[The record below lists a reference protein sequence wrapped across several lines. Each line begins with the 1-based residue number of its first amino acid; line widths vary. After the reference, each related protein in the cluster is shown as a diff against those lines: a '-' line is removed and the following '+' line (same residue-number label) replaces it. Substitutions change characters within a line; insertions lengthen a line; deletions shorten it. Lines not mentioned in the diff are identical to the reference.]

1 MAPDAVRPAAPP
13 RVCVVGAGF
22 AGLAAAWTLQRGGAE
37 VVLLE
42 ARDRVGGRVRSQPL
56 PNGAVAELGAEFVE
70 HDQQVLAATAAA
82 LGVPL
87 VPAGMSYGDRE
98 PRGGRVV
105 SRATLRAEVAR
116 LGRLVA
122 ERRARL
128 PAMSVAAL
136 LNELPLDPGARD
148 AIAARIQISAAQP
161 LDQLAATSLEHA
173 GSTFDTRES
182 LRVAG
187 GNQRLALA
195 LASRIGKAVR
205 LGTPVEAVSWS
216 EAQARIRAAGGTV
229 EADACVLTVPV
240 SVMEAITFDPPLPG
254 WKQTAFDR
262 VAYGHAAK
270 LHVPL
275 CEPAPPSAVMSV
287 PDRYWTYTAR
297 GAGGEVQ
304 PLVSAFAGSAP
315 ALAELRVAAGPA
327 AWLERLRRL
336 RPDLAMDAA
345 GAVLATWD
353 DDPWARAAY
362 STRVPGWHREDDE
375 LLARPIG
382 PLHFAGEHTAGEWAG
397 LMEGALRSG
406 ERAARE
412 VLARVRAREARGA

>member
-1 MAPDAVRPAAPP
+1 VTPDPAQPAAPP
-13 RVCVVGAGF
+13 LVCVVGAGF
-22 AGLAAAWTLQRGGAE
+22 AGLAAAWALRRGGAD
-37 VVLLE
+37 VVVLE
-42 ARDRVGGRVRSQPL
+42 ARDRVGGRVRSRRL

-70 HDQQVLAATAAA
+70 HDQHVVAATAAE
-82 LGVPL
+82 LGVQL
-87 VPAGMSYGDRE
+87 APAGMSYGDRE
-98 PRGGRVV
+98 PRGGPPV
-105 SRATLRAEVAR
+105 SRATLRAEIDR
-116 LGRLVA
+116 LGRMVA
-122 ERRARL
+122 ERRGRL

-136 LNELPLDPGARD
+136 LDELPLDPGARE

-161 LDQLAATSLEHA
+161 LDQLAATSLEHG
-173 GSTFDTRES
+173 GSTFDTHES

-195 LASRIGKAVR
+195 LAERLGPAVR
-205 LGTPVEAVSWS
+205 VGVPVEAVSWS
-216 EAQARIRAAGGTV
+216 PAGARVRAAGATI
-229 EADACVLTVPV
+229 EADACVLTIPA
-240 SVMEAITFDPPLPG
+240 SVMGGIAFDPPLPG
-254 WKQTAFDR
+254 WKRTELDR

-275 CEPAPPSAVMSV
+275 RGPVPPSAVMSV

-304 PLVSAFAGSAP
+304 PLVSAFAGSLP
-315 ALAELRVAAGPA
+315 ALAGLRVAAGPA

-336 RPDLAMDAA
+336 RPDLAMDAD

-362 STRVPGWHREDDE
+362 STRVPGWRREDDE
-375 LLARPIG
+375 LLARPVG

-406 ERAARE
+406 QRAARE
-412 VLARVRAREARGA
+412 VLAR

>member
-1 MAPDAVRPAAPP
+1 M
-13 RVCVVGAGF
+13 VGAGF
-22 AGLAAAWTLQRGGAE
+22 AGLAAAWTLRQGGAE

-56 PNGAVAELGAEFVE
+56 PNGAVAELGAEFAE
-70 HDQQVLAATAAA
+70 HDQQVLAATAGA

-87 VPAGMSYGDRE
+87 VLAGMSYGDRE

-105 SRATLRAEVAR
+105 SRDTLRAEVAR
-116 LGRLVA
+116 LGGLVA

-128 PAMSVAAL
+128 PSMSVAAL
-136 LNELPLDPGARD
+136 LDELPLDPAARD

-195 LASRIGKAVR
+195 LAARIGNAVR
-205 LGTPVEAVSWS
+205 LSTPVLAVSWS
-216 EAQARIRAAGGTV
+216 QVQAQARVRAAAGTV
-229 EADACVLTVPV
+229 EADACVLTVPA
-240 SVMEAITFDPPLPG
+240 SVMEGIAFDPPLPG
-254 WKQTAFDR
+254 WKRTAFDR

-275 CEPAPPSAVMSV
+275 REAAPPSAVMSV

-304 PLVSAFAGSAP
+304 PLVSAFAGSVP
-315 ALAELRVAAGPA
+315 ALAGLRVAAGPA
-327 AWLERLRRL
+327 VWLERLGRL
-336 RPDLAMDAA
+336 RPDLVVDAA

-353 DDPWARAAY
+353 DDPWVRAAY
-362 STRVPGWHREDDE
+362 STRVPGWRREDDE
-375 LLARPIG
+375 LLARPVG

-412 VLARVRAREARGA
+412 VLAQG

>member
-1 MAPDAVRPAAPP
+1 VPPETVRSTAPP

-22 AGLAAAWTLQRGGAE
+22 AGLAAAWTLRQGGAD
-37 VVLLE
+37 VVVLE
-42 ARDRVGGRVRSQPL
+42 ARDRVGGRVRSQRL
-56 PNGAVAELGAEFVE
+56 PNGAVAELGAEFIE
-70 HDQQVLAATAAA
+70 HDQRMLAATAGA

-98 PRGGRVV
+98 PRGGLPV
-105 SRATLRAEVAR
+105 SRATLHAEAHR
-116 LGRLVA
+116 LGPMVA

-128 PAMSVAAL
+128 HVMSVAAL
-136 LNELPLDPGARD
+136 LDELPLDPGARD

-161 LDQLAATSLEHA
+161 LDRLAATSLEHA
-173 GSTFDTRES
+173 GSTFDTHES
-182 LRVAG
+182 LRVGG

-195 LASRIGKAVR
+195 LAERLGEAVR

-216 EAQARIRAAGGTV
+216 EGRARLRAAGGTV
-229 EADACVLTVPV
+229 EADACVLTVPA
-240 SVMEAITFDPPLPG
+240 SVMAGIAFDPPLPA
-254 WKQTAFDR
+254 WKLDALDR

-275 CEPAPPSAVMSV
+275 RGPVPPSAVMSV

-297 GAGGEVQ
+297 GDGGEVQ
-304 PLVSAFAGSAP
+304 PLVTAFAGSAP
-315 ALAELRVAAGPA
+315 ALAWLRVAAGPA
-327 AWLERLRRL
+327 EWLERLRRL
-336 RPDLAMDAA
+336 RPDLAMDAG

-362 STRVPGWHREDDE
+362 STRLPGWRREDDE
-375 LLARPIG
+375 LLAHPIG

-406 ERAARE
+406 LRAARE
-412 VLARVRAREARGA
+412 LLARG